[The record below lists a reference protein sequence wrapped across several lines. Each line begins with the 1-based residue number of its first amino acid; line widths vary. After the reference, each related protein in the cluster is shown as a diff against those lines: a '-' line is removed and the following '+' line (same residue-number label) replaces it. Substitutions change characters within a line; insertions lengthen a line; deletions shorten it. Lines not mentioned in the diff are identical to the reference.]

1 MRKKYVTEFITRVI
15 LFFVTVSIYFYDK
28 KYLEFQGMNLLQNR
42 YLIFLW
48 IFLMLDM
55 VKRLKP
61 NSRIC
66 LYYFLSDGNID
77 TVFIKKDFLNTLM
90 KP

>member
-61 NSRIC
+61 NSTIWP
-66 LYYFLSDGNID
+66 YYFLLNGNID
-77 TVFIKKDFLNTLM
+77 TVFIKKDFLNTPM